1 MTSWTE
7 RRVAAADTIEEL
19 RRIARRRTP
28 RAVFDY
34 TDGGAEEE
42 ITLRRART
50 ALRRIELEPRR
61 LGVVGEPDPSTEIFG
76 RPAALPLVLAPT
88 GYTRMMHHEGEH
100 AVVRVARAAG
110 LPYTLSTMGTR
121 SIEEVAAAG
130 PDVDRWFQLYLWRD
144 RAASLDLI
152 DRARAA
158 GYRTLM
164 LTVDTPVGGLRLRD
178 VRNGL
183 TIPPALTAKTLID
196 GALHPHW
203 WFNFLTTE
211 PLSFASMRAWTG
223 TTEEL
228 PNRLFDPSVTW
239 ADLDWLRQVWDGELL
254 IKGIQHVADA
264 GAAIAAGAD
273 GIVLS
278 NHGGRQLDRAPTTID
293 QLPAVRRALGPDATI
308 LIDGGFRSGGDVA
321 AAICLGADAVLIG
334 RPYLY
339 GLMAGGEAGVRRAVE
354 IFATGLR
361 RTMRQ
366 LGAGTL
372 ADLRDRGRIRPPA
385 A

>member
-1 MTSWTE
+1 MISRTE

-34 TDGGAEEE
+34 TDGGAEDE

-50 ALRRIELEPRR
+50 ALERIELEPRG
-61 LGVVGEPDPSTEIFG
+61 LVAVGEVDTTTEILG

-88 GYTRMMHHEGEH
+88 GYTRMMHHEGEG
-100 AVVRVARAAG
+100 AVIRVARSAG

-121 SIEEVAAAG
+121 SIEEVAAIG

-144 RAASLDLI
+144 RAASRDLI
-152 DRARAA
+152 DRAEAA
-158 GYRTLM
+158 GYHTLM
-164 LTVDTPVGGLRLRD
+164 LTVDTPVGGLRRRD

-183 TIPPALTAKTLID
+183 TIPPALTVKTLID
-196 GALHPHW
+196 GATHPHW

-211 PLSFASMRAWTG
+211 PLTFASMRAWTG

-228 PNRLFDPSVTW
+228 PNLLFDPSVSW

-254 IKGIQHVADA
+254 IKGIQTVADA
-264 GAAIAAGAD
+264 ETAITAGVD

-278 NHGGRQLDRAPTTID
+278 NHGGRQLDRAPTTIE
-293 QLPAVRRALGPDATI
+293 QLPHVRDALGPDPTI
-308 LIDGGFRSGGDVA
+308 LIDGGFRSGADVA
-321 AAICLGADAVLIG
+321 AALCLGADAVLIG

-339 GLMAGGEAGVRRAVE
+339 GLMAGGEAGVRRVVE
-354 IFATGLR
+354 IFDAGLR
-361 RTMRQ
+361 HTMQR
-366 LGAGTL
+366 LGARTVAEL
-372 ADLRDRGRIRPPA
+372 RGRARIS
-385 A
+385 

>member
-1 MTSWTE
+1 MGGTVISRSE
-7 RRVAAADTIEEL
+7 RRVAAAATIEEL

-34 TDGGAEEE
+34 TDGGAEDE

-50 ALRRIELEPRR
+50 ALERIELQPRG
-61 LGVVGEPDPSTEIFG
+61 LVSVGEVDTTAEILG

-88 GYTRMMHHEGEH
+88 GYTRMMHHEGEG
-100 AVVRVARAAG
+100 AVVRVARSAG

-121 SIEEVAAAG
+121 SIEEVAALG

-144 RAASLDLI
+144 RAASRDLI

-164 LTVDTPVGGLRLRD
+164 LTVDTPVGGLRRRD

-196 GALHPHW
+196 GAMHPHW

-211 PLSFASMRAWTG
+211 PLTFASMRAWTG

-264 GAAIAAGAD
+264 EAAITAGAD

-278 NHGGRQLDRAPTTID
+278 NHGGRQLDRAPTTIE
-293 QLPAVRRALGPDATI
+293 QLPRVREALGPDATI
-308 LIDGGFRSGGDVA
+308 LIDGGFRSGADVA
-321 AAICLGADAVLIG
+321 AALCLGADAVLIG

-354 IFATGLR
+354 IFAAGLR
-361 RTMRQ
+361 RTMQR
-366 LGAGTL
+366 LGARTVAEL
-372 ADLRDRGRIRPPA
+372 RGRARIR
-385 A
+385 

>member
-1 MTSWTE
+1 MTSWSE

-42 ITLRRART
+42 ISLRRART
-50 ALRRIELEPRR
+50 ALQQIELEPRR
-61 LGVVGEPDPSTEIFG
+61 LGVVGEVDPSTEILG
-76 RPAALPLVLAPT
+76 RSAALPLVLAPT
-88 GYTRMMHHEGEH
+88 GYTRMMHHEGED
-100 AVVRVARAAG
+100 AVVRVARSVG

-121 SIEEVAAAG
+121 SIEEVAAVG

-144 RAASLDLI
+144 RAASRDLI
-152 DRARAA
+152 DRAWAA

-183 TIPPALTAKTLID
+183 TIPPALTARTLID

-211 PLSFASMRAWTG
+211 PLTFASMRAWTG

-239 ADLDWLRQVWDGELL
+239 ADLDWLRQTWDGELL

-278 NHGGRQLDRAPTTID
+278 NHGGRQLDRAPTTIE
-293 QLPAVRRALGPDATI
+293 QLPVVRRALGPDATI
-308 LIDGGFRSGGDVA
+308 LIDGGFRSGADLA
-321 AAICLGADAVLIG
+321 AAICLGADAVMIG

-339 GLMAGGEAGVRRAVE
+339 GLMAGGEAGVRRALD
-354 IFATGLR
+354 ILDTGLR

-366 LGAGTL
+366 LGATTL
-372 ADLRDRGRIRPPA
+372 ADLRSRARPRTP
-385 A
+385 